1 MSATVAKG
9 VPAHADTTAGCHGFA
24 GLIVA
29 ALQQCLDPTRPYA
42 LFDFPLYSNVGDSVI
57 WQAQLSVLAAYF
69 GRRPVLS
76 CGSLSASD
84 PLPHVSAGTQIILSG
99 GGNLGDL
106 WEHHQR
112 FRERLIR
119 GYPRHR
125 IVQMPQSICF
135 QHAANQA
142 RCREVFSAHPDL
154 TLLVRDEPSLA
165 IASSL
170 HQGRTLLVPDVALA
184 LGPIRRPTAASLP
197 IVALLRGDLEK
208 RTVDDPAVLRR
219 WHVQD
224 WIEEPPY
231 LEKRLLLRLRR
242 FAALPGRWSRFAALL
257 EGWLQRR
264 LTRRRLQRGCQ
275 LLSRGAVVITD
286 RLHAHVLC
294 VLMNIPHVVLDNSYG
309 KICSFRQCWTAQCSV
324 RTLQASTLA
333 EADRMAGQLLRE
345 LG

>member
-1 MSATVAKG
+1 MG
-9 VPAHADTTAGCHGFA
+9 VPAQADITAGCNGFA

-29 ALQQCLDPTRPYA
+29 ALQQCLDPKRPYA

-57 WQAQLSVLAAYF
+57 WQAELSVLAVYF
-69 GRRPVLS
+69 GCHPVLS
-76 CGSLSASD
+76 CASLGASDALPPLSAC
-84 PLPHVSAGTQIILSG
+84 TQIILTG

-112 FRERLIR
+112 FRERVIR
-119 GYPRHR
+119 AYPRHR

-135 QHAANQA
+135 QHPAKQA

-165 IASSL
+165 IAARL

-184 LGPIRRPTAASLP
+184 LGSIRRPTAPSRP

-208 RTVDDPAVLRR
+208 RTLDEPALQRR

-224 WIEEPPY
+224 WIEEPCY

-242 FAALPGRWSRFAALL
+242 FAAWPGRWSRLVASL
-257 EGWLQRR
+257 EGWLQQR
-264 LTRRRLQRGCQ
+264 LSRRRLQRGCQ
-275 LLSRGAVVITD
+275 LLSQGAVVITD
-286 RLHAHVLC
+286 RLHAHLLC
-294 VLMNIPHVVLDNSYG
+294 LLMDIPHVVLDNSYG
-309 KICSFRQCWTAQCSV
+309 KISSFRQRWTAQCSV
-324 RTLQASTLA
+324 PVLQASTLA
-333 EADRMAGQLLRE
+333 EADRMASQLLRD